1 MQLTVGILCSGAL
14 GSSTVSR
21 LSDKFM
27 PSFILTDKGSA
38 DIIALAHANRVPLFV
53 GNPRQG
59 KAIEFLRGYPVD
71 VLFSVNYLFI
81 VERDVLSHPS
91 RYAIN
96 LHGSLLP
103 KYRGRTPH
111 VWAIINGEKETGVA
125 AHLMGPVCDAG
136 DTVEQI
142 RIPISESDTGASILD
157 RFSRV
162 YPEIIC
168 SLLQRVES
176 GELAR
181 VKQDENQ
188 ATYFGKRTPD
198 DGKIDWNWQRE
209 RIHNWVR
216 AQADPYPGA
225 FTYLSGMKVIIDQ
238 IGFSS
243 KGFSWDMP
251 NGLVVGT
258 EPEPLVKTPNGIVA
272 LRKIRNGKSDLFVEG
287 QRLE

>member
-1 MQLTVGILCSGAL
+1 
-14 GSSTVSR
+14 
-21 LSDKFM
+21 
-27 PSFILTDKGSA
+27 
-38 DIIALAHANRVPLFV
+38 
-53 GNPRQG
+53 
-59 KAIEFLRGYPVD
+59 
-71 VLFSVNYLFI
+71 
-81 VERDVLSHPS
+81 
-91 RYAIN
+91 
-96 LHGSLLP
+96 
-103 KYRGRTPH
+103 
-111 VWAIINGEKETGVA
+111 
-125 AHLMGPVCDAG
+125 
-136 DTVEQI
+136 
-142 RIPISESDTGASILD
+142 
-157 RFSRV
+157 V

-181 VKQDENQ
+181 AKQDENQ